1 MGRYGQ
7 KLVKLLSLSSAL
19 QQAQHKKL
27 ALQQQLQT
35 LTWLRDKN
43 FWTMGIY
50 FFADVQSESLSR
62 KNEFDEI
69 SERVEDRKLVM
80 GNMLMDIS
88 FSCTEKT
95 AGLPPK
101 VGSLYVLDSGKLL
114 AGEMGVS

>member
-35 LTWLRDKN
+35 LTW
-43 FWTMGIY
+43 
-50 FFADVQSESLSR
+50 VQSESLSQ

-80 GNMLMDIS
+80 GNMLMQAKVV
-88 FSCTEKT
+88 EEHAKT
-95 AGLPPK
+95 KEEHLSSEIK
-101 VGSLYVLDSGKLL
+101 SLLVSGTSLSVARKKLQDSGKLL